1 VKRLLSV
8 FVIVASGL
16 ALSACGSGSSASV
29 DTNSQSYAD
38 GYHMGHQ
45 AVVFGT
51 SEANGCTLQDMDLAD
66 EAGDLW
72 SDWLA
77 GCQQGYRDAQ

>member
-1 VKRLLSV
+1 MRRLLAIL
-8 FVIVASGL
+8 VIAASGL

-45 AVVFGT
+45 AVVYNK
-51 SEANGCTLQDMDLAD
+51 SEASGCGRYVMNDLT
-66 EAGDLW
+66 AGDLW

>member
-1 VKRLLSV
+1 MRRLFAVL
-8 FVIVASGL
+8 VIAASGL

-45 AVVFGT
+45 AVVYDE
-51 SEANGCTLQDMDLAD
+51 SEASQCVQQTMNAVD
-66 EAGDLW
+66 AGDLW